1 MKFSCKVIVI
11 PALIP
16 ALGCKQYLGGKNL
29 AVDAHTTKSGFAVL
43 TASRK
48 FISRK

>member
-16 ALGCKQYLGGKNL
+16 ALGCKQYLGGKDGQ
-29 AVDAHTTKSGFAVL
+29 VDAHLTTPDLLS
-43 TASRK
+43 
-48 FISRK
+48 